1 MRSWVLFAGIWVFGY
16 LLTIFLFMLI
26 CRLEGEDP
34 EDVYE
39 LDGDDAA
46 IYLFLILLWPLGFA
60 GETLY
65 FLYKFLK
72 KWFVLIIELIIARKE
87 MNEDEDDVYNDQHS

>member
-1 MRSWVLFAGIWVFGY
+1 MKLWVIAGIWIFGY
-16 LLTIFLFMLI
+16 LLTIFLLMLI
-26 CRLEGEDP
+26 LRLEGEDP

-46 IYLFLILLWPLGFA
+46 ICLFLILLWPLGLA
-60 GETLY
+60 VEILY

-87 MNEDEDDVYNDQHS
+87 MKKKEDEDDVYND